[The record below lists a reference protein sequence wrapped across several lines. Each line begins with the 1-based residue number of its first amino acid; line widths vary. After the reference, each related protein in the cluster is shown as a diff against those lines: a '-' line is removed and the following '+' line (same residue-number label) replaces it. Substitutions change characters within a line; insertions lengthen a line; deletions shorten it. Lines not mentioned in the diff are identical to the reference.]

1 MKIIFATHNEGKV
14 KEMRAL
20 LSDLKI
26 DVLSSEEAGMVEEVE
41 EDGFTLEENAFK
53 KAKSVAAKTGEW
65 VIADDSGLFI
75 EALNGAPGIHSARW
89 AGEIQKD
96 DDLMIYTLDK
106 MKNVLDGK
114 RNAYFETALALCAPD
129 GRYWIFFGRDDGE
142 IAKNPRGGNIRSKL
156 PYDQIFIPKGHSQTF
171 AEMTDEEKNKLSHR
185 GRAFQEFKKWVE
197 EKGLDF
203 LKN

>member
-20 LSDLKI
+20 LSDFEI
-26 DVLSSEEAGMVEEVE
+26 DVLSAVEAGVAEEIE
-41 EDGFTLEENAFK
+41 EDGATLEENALK
-53 KAKSVAAKTGEW
+53 KANFVAEKIDEW
-65 VIADDSGLFI
+65 TIADDSGLFI

-89 AGEIQKD
+89 AGEIKKY

-106 MKNVLDGK
+106 MKNVPDGK

-142 IAKNPRGGNIRSKL
+142 IAKNPRGGNIRPKL

-185 GRAFQEFKKWVE
+185 GRAFQEFKKLVK

-203 LKN
+203 FKN

>member
-1 MKIIFATHNEGKV
+1 
-14 KEMRAL
+14 MRAL
-20 LSDLKI
+20 LSDFEI
-26 DVLSSEEAGMVEEVE
+26 DVLSAVEAGVAEEIE
-41 EDGFTLEENAFK
+41 EDGATLEENALK
-53 KAKSVAAKTGEW
+53 KANFVAEKIDEW
-65 VIADDSGLFI
+65 TIADDSGLFI

-89 AGEIQKD
+89 AGEIKKY

-106 MKNVLDGK
+106 MKNVPDGK

-142 IAKNPRGGNIRSKL
+142 IAKNPRGGNIRPKL

-185 GRAFQEFKKWVE
+185 GRAFQEFKKLVK

-203 LKN
+203 FKN